1 MPQKAK
7 NMTHHASEKN
17 EADIETC
24 IRECKANQAL
34 EGLSVTPETEN
45 LAREM
50 LRGNITFEQARDR
63 ALAQYGIRVATN

>member
-1 MPQKAK
+1 MTRKGK
-7 NMTHHASEKN
+7 NTANYASENN

-63 ALAQYGIRVATN
+63 ALAQYGIRVATS